1 MGGKLKLKNVSDLMM
16 IGADKISLNT
26 SAIINPKLITEIS
39 ESYGAPSSGSFTDV
53 KKKERVMKFSV
64 ITVHVLLD

>member
-1 MGGKLKLKNVSDLMM
+1 MT

-39 ESYGAPSSGSFTDV
+39 ESYGAQAVVVSIDV
-53 KKKERVMKFSV
+53 KKKGKGYEVFSHNGSRP
-64 ITVHVLLD
+64 TGLNPEKWAKKC